1 MYRGRRFLSGFGK
14 TDGRTGGRRAVAR
27 TDRTDWRKTDGR
39 EDARRTRGRVGRR
52 PGDRPRKRASAT
64 ERRERGREEKEERE
78 REREKR
84 CSAGDFLAHRSHF
97 PPASS
102 PSQER
107 GKWPGE
113 RKERGRVR
121 VRRFLRVTEC
131 CGSDGEERGAPA
143 QILSKEGSVAS

>member
-39 EDARRTRGRVGRR
+39 EDARRMRGRVGRR
-52 PGDRPRKRASAT
+52 PGDRPSERAQ
-64 ERRERGREEKEERE
+64 GREERE
-78 REREKR
+78 GGKTEKREREKR

-113 RKERGRVR
+113 REERGRVR

>member
-52 PGDRPRKRASAT
+52 PGDRPRKRRDR
-64 ERRERGREEKEERE
+64 EKREREGREGRQRERE
-78 REREKR
+78 REREALQR
-84 CSAGDFLAHRSHF
+84 RRF
-97 PPASS
+97 PGASLTLPTS
-102 PSQER
+102 LIAISR
-107 GKWPGE
+107 E
-113 RKERGRVR
+113 RKVG
-121 VRRFLRVTEC
+121 
-131 CGSDGEERGAPA
+131 GDGEERGAPA

>member
-1 MYRGRRFLSGFGK
+1 MGSGRR
-14 TDGRTGGRRAVAR
+14 TDGRADDGRSRGLTGRTGGRR
-27 TDRTDWRKTDGR
+27 TD
-39 EDARRTRGRVGRR
+39 ARTRGGRAEESGGG
-52 PGDRPRKRASAT
+52 PETDRASERARQREEREGGKRRKR
-64 ERRERGREEKEERE
+64 ERE

-113 RKERGRVR
+113 REERGRVR